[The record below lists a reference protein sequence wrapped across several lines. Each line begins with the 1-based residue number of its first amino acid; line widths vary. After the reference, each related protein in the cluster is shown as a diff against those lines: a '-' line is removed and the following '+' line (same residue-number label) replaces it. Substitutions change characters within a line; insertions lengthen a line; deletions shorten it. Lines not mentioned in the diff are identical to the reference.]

1 VNHSDILSNKKGYKK
16 MNRSID
22 WDYVTAQL
30 ASGQMN
36 KLCQFATLVNVS
48 RPTAKKLLV
57 AQYGTRICFSRGRTG
72 GMLYAAS
79 YATPAPVPAPA
90 PDPYSI
96 GVR

>member
-1 VNHSDILSNKKGYKK
+1 

-22 WDYVTAQL
+22 WDFVTVQL

-57 AQYGTRICFSRGRTG
+57 AQFGTRIIFSRGRTG
-72 GMLYAAS
+72 GMMYAPKSAHLEPPLPVLP
-79 YATPAPVPAPA
+79 PAPVI
-90 PDPYSI
+90 DPYSL